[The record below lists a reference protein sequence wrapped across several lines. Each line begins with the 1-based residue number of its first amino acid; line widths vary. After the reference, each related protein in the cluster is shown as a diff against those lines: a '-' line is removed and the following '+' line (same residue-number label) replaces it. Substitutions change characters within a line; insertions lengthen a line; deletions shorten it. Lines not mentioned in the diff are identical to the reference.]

1 MSFEIE
7 GLDELIDIFDKASNN
22 FESEAEKKLNVI
34 TVKAIRGVKL
44 RTPVDTGLLRRSW
57 QSKNKKLERI
67 VFNNV
72 HYGPHIEYGHRTRGG
87 KSIVEGRYMLTK
99 TVEEISKNIDN
110 EFSMLIENLFE

>member
-7 GLDELIDIFDKASNN
+7 GLDKLIDIFDKASNN

-34 TVKAIRGVKL
+34 TVKVIRGVKL
-44 RTPVDTGLLRRSW
+44 RTPVDTGFLRRSW

-72 HYGPHIEYGHRTRGG
+72 KYALMWG
-87 KSIVEGRYMLTK
+87 M
-99 TVEEISKNIDN
+99 
-110 EFSMLIENLFE
+110 